1 MCALSTPALAHTASM
16 ASISTKIG
24 SQAGAFPASDT
35 RLAIRSA
42 AQYYTHKTPHLLLS
56 PCQDGPALHLGSPD
70 TSKCPLSAAPV
81 PSGQAQHPDVSKGLG
96 NDPLTLDLGQ
106 NIQDSIAP
114 RDNVGNANMA
124 DATAAAE
131 GADLTRSD
139 SAEAPRQRVAWANRS
154 VINLKDIQDDEL
166 LQVLLKND
174 TIAARFQ
181 GACASRLEQYQQSL
195 ERAYNQRL
203 ADMEKYTRDWR
214 DSTKELWLAVKEG
227 KCPTI
232 TQEQQELLAWPGPQ
246 QMANNLGPVSVLTSS
261 FSEMMGGQTSKELR
275 ESDSHT
281 KFQKSSPA
289 IAGHS
294 GPDTNPVVDS
304 RAEVPISGPPDHET
318 LQLSK
323 ESKLP
328 NEKADRPPLQLPL
341 PVAQFPKSQSLGAE
355 WVDETKG
362 YKEDEAKGGLTR
374 GSYHVLDTVCWR
386 DLGPDIQKFLEIP
399 DARRMVVKFM
409 DGEGRLTFRDM
420 NAIHSILGGL
430 MKTDVIIDL
439 TYANVALLGRAL
451 CYLKSRRDRLW
462 SLAKLP
468 GTPFVDSE
476 TRELCTLFSPRP
488 AAKTVRI
495 ERFMPGQ
502 SRLSGMFSAEEHS
515 KPEAWRLLIARP
527 RHQDGYIDGVAYFDV
542 GIERRTA
549 RLKTGQC
556 FRFFLYA

>member
-1 MCALSTPALAHTASM
+1 M
-16 ASISTKIG
+16 ASSSTNIG

-35 RLAIRSA
+35 RQAIQSA
-42 AQYYTHKTPHLLLS
+42 AQYYTPKFPPLPPN
-56 PCQDGPALHLGSPD
+56 PCQGEPALHLDSPD
-70 TSKCPLSAAPV
+70 TSKSPLLAAPV

-96 NDPLTLDLGQ
+96 NHPITLDLGQ
-106 NIQDSIAP
+106 NVQDSIAP
-114 RDNVGNANMA
+114 QDNVGNENMA
-124 DATAAAE
+124 NATVAAG
-131 GADLTRSD
+131 GADSTCSD
-139 SAEAPRQRVAWANRS
+139 SAMAPSQCVACANRS
-154 VINLKDIQDDEL
+154 VIHLKDIQDDEL
-166 LQVLLKND
+166 LQILLKND

-181 GACASRLEQYQQSL
+181 GACAARLDQYQQSL

-214 DSTKELWLAVKEG
+214 DSTKELWLAVKKG

-232 TQEQQELLAWPGPQ
+232 TQEQQEFLAWPGPR
-246 QMANNLGPVSVLTSS
+246 QMANDLGPVSVLTSP
-261 FSEMMGGQTSKELR
+261 FSKMMGGQTSKELR

-281 KFQKSSPA
+281 KIPKSSPA

-294 GPDTNPVVDS
+294 GPGTNLVVDS
-304 RAEVPISGPPDHET
+304 RAELPISGPPDHET
-318 LQLSK
+318 SQLSR
-323 ESKLP
+323 ESKLTI
-328 NEKADRPPLQLPL
+328 EKADRPSLKLPPL
-341 PVAQFPKSQSLGAE
+341 VAQFPKSQSFGAE

-374 GSYHVLDTVCWR
+374 GSYHMLDTVCWR
-386 DLGPDIQKFLEIP
+386 DLGPDIQKFLKIP
-399 DARRMVVKFM
+399 DARRMVVKFV

-420 NAIHSILGGL
+420 NAIHSVLGGL
-430 MKTDVIIDL
+430 MNTDVIIDL
-439 TYANVALLGRAL
+439 TYANVALFGRAL

-476 TRELCTLFSPRP
+476 TRELYTFFSPRP

-502 SRLSGMFSAEEHS
+502 PWLSGIFGAGEHP

-527 RHQDGYIDGVAYFDV
+527 RHQDGYINGVAYFDV

-549 RLKTGQC
+549 RLKTGQY
-556 FRFFLYA
+556 FHFFSYA